1 MDNFKPV
8 DLVKAY
14 KMMTGS
20 GTKLIATK
28 GNTKTLYNL
37 TPIDWC
43 MPMDYEPVTK
53 IIFSCAPEHQCD
65 ANIRRQKEFAVCI
78 PIEPKHP
85 IIGQCGSV
93 SDPAAD
99 KFRQFNITGQKAE
112 KTDVMIP
119 IEAVRGW
126 IECKLIRVLR
136 EGSVDLI
143 MGQAVAAFY
152 RSGNGEH
159 DSH

>member
-14 KMMTGS
+14 KMLTGDI
-20 GTKLIATK
+20 TKLIATK
-28 GNTKTLYNL
+28 GHSKTLYNL

-53 IIFSCAPEHQCD
+53 VIFSCAPEHQCD
-65 ANIRRQKEFAVCI
+65 GNIRRKKEFAVCV
-78 PIEPKHP
+78 PIDPKLP
-85 IIGQCGSV
+85 LIGQCGSV

-152 RSGNGEH
+152 RSDNGEH
-159 DSH
+159 GSH